1 MPDIKEHNNVKVMSA
16 PSYLVQ
22 YEDGKTGK
30 TEVKLAFIVGEE
42 VRFLADDSLSRPAQT
57 WLRNDILVALG
68 LKEEAPRE
76 PAVAH
81 TPVGT
86 GLDKQI

>member
-1 MPDIKEHNNVKVMSA
+1 MADIKEHNNVKVMNA

-42 VRFLADDSLSRPAQT
+42 VRFMTDDSLSRPAQS
-57 WLRNDILVALG
+57 WLRDNILVALG
-68 LKEEAPRE
+68 LKEEAKRKAPVAKYPL
-76 PAVAH
+76 PA
-81 TPVGT
+81 
-86 GLDKQI
+86 LDDQV